1 MSKLSKALRMIEL
14 LHARGKM
21 KSSELAYELKID
33 ARTVRDYKKDIED
46 ADINIKSERGRYG
59 GYYISNTSL
68 FPIKNLS
75 SKELKALIFSVEQL
89 VAKGNPIYSDDAQV
103 ALDKLKALSKIE
115 ADKARYIYFVQ
126 RSRPNYESSEESRKY
141 LKLQEAFS
149 RGNKVRIK
157 YENNN
162 GRKSERTI
170 EPYGIVHYNEFFYCV
185 AFCNNRQE
193 ILKFKLVRMKDI
205 QVLFDR
211 YTIPENFDLKGEC
224 PKLGIVNETL
234 EVELIIYPPFSK
246 SVPESIWGEE
256 QKIEQNSDGSINF
269 KAIMSGESSVKKWI
283 LGMGSSVK
291 VIKPEGMRGRLLRRG
306 GRCWGYIMFS
316 N

>member
-1 MSKLSKALRMIEL
+1 MSKISKALRMIEL

-21 KSSELAYELKID
+21 KSSELAYELNID
-33 ARTVRDYKKDIED
+33 ARTVRDYKKDIANANID
-46 ADINIKSERGRYG
+46 IKSERGRYG

-75 SKELKALIFSVEQL
+75 PKELTALTFSIEQL

-126 RSRPNYESSEESRKY
+126 RSRPNYEPSEESRKY

-170 EPYGIVHYNEFFYCV
+170 EPYGFVHYNEFFYCV
-185 AFCNNRQE
+185 AFCHNRQE
-193 ILKFKLVRMKDI
+193 IRKFKLVRIKDI

-211 YTIPENFDLKGEC
+211 YTIPENFDLEGEC
-224 PKLGIVNETL
+224 PRLGIVNETF

-246 SVPESIWGEE
+246 SIPESIWGEE
-256 QKIEQNSDGSINF
+256 QEIQQNSDGSINF
-269 KAIMSGESSVKKWI
+269 KAMLSGKSSVKKWI
-283 LGMGSSVK
+283 LGMGGSVK
-291 VIKPEGMRGRLLRRG
+291 VIKPEGMKEEIVEEGRRMLGVYDLL
-306 GRCWGYIMFS
+306 
-316 N
+316 

>member
-21 KSSELAYELKID
+21 KSSELAEALKID

-59 GYYISNTSL
+59 GYYISNTAL

-75 SKELKALIFSVEQL
+75 SKELKALTFSVEQL

-157 YENNN
+157 YENSH
-162 GRKSERTI
+162 GIKSERTI
-170 EPYGIVHYNEFFYCV
+170 EPFGFVHYNEFFYCV
-185 AFCNNRQE
+185 AFCNDKHE
-193 ILKFKLVRMKDI
+193 IRKFKLVRIKDI
-205 QVLFDR
+205 KALFDR
-211 YTIPENFDLKGEC
+211 YTIPENFDLEGVC

-269 KAIMSGESSVKKWI
+269 KAIMSGKSSVKKWI
-283 LGMGSSVK
+283 LGMGGSVK
-291 VIKPEGMRGRLLRRG
+291 VVKPEGIRNEIVEEGRRMLGLYDLL
-306 GRCWGYIMFS
+306 
-316 N
+316 

>member
-1 MSKLSKALRMIEL
+1 
-14 LHARGKM
+14 M

-33 ARTVRDYKKDIED
+33 ARTVRDYKKDIAD
-46 ADINIKSERGRYG
+46 ANIDIKSERGRYG

-75 SKELKALIFSVEQL
+75 PKELTALTFSVEQL

-162 GRKSERTI
+162 GRKIRT
-170 EPYGIVHYNEFFYCV
+170 YY
-185 AFCNNRQE
+185 
-193 ILKFKLVRMKDI
+193 
-205 QVLFDR
+205 
-211 YTIPENFDLKGEC
+211 
-224 PKLGIVNETL
+224 
-234 EVELIIYPPFSK
+234 
-246 SVPESIWGEE
+246 
-256 QKIEQNSDGSINF
+256 
-269 KAIMSGESSVKKWI
+269 
-283 LGMGSSVK
+283 
-291 VIKPEGMRGRLLRRG
+291 
-306 GRCWGYIMFS
+306 
-316 N
+316 

>member
-1 MSKLSKALRMIEL
+1 MSKISKALRMIEL

-33 ARTVRDYKKDIED
+33 ARTVRDYKKDIGD
-46 ADINIKSERGRYG
+46 AGIRIQGETGRYG

-75 SKELKALIFSVEQL
+75 PKELTALTFSVEQL
-89 VAKGNPIYSDDAQV
+89 VAKGNPIYSADAQV
-103 ALDKLKALSKIE
+103 ALDKLKALRKTE

-157 YENNN
+157 YENSH

-170 EPYGIVHYNEFFYCV
+170 EPYGFVHYNEFFYCV
-185 AFCNNRQE
+185 AFCNDKHDIR
-193 ILKFKLVRMKDI
+193 KFKLVRIKDI

-211 YTIPENFDLKGEC
+211 YTIPENFDLEGEC
-224 PKLGIVNETL
+224 PRLGIVNETL
-234 EVELIIYPPFSK
+234 EVELIVYPPFSK
-246 SVPESIWGEE
+246 SVPESIWGEN
-256 QKIEQNSDGSINF
+256 QKIQQNSDGSINF
-269 KAIMSGESSVKKWI
+269 KATMSGKSSVKKWI
-283 LGMGSSVK
+283 LGMGGSVK
-291 VIKPEGMRGRLLRRG
+291 VIRPEGMREEIVEEGRRILGVYNLL
-306 GRCWGYIMFS
+306 
-316 N
+316 

>member
-33 ARTVRDYKKDIED
+33 ARTVRDYKKDIAD
-46 ADINIKSERGRYG
+46 AGIRIQGETGRYG
-59 GYYISNTSL
+59 RYYISNTSL

-75 SKELKALIFSVEQL
+75 SKELTALTFSVEQL

-170 EPYGIVHYNEFFYCV
+170 DPYGIVHYNEFFYCV

-193 ILKFKLVRMKDI
+193 IRKFKLVRIKDI

-211 YTIPENFDLKGEC
+211 YIIPENFDLEGEC

-269 KAIMSGESSVKKWI
+269 KAVMSGKSSVKKWI
-283 LGMGSSVK
+283 LGMGGSVK
-291 VIKPEGMRGRLLRRG
+291 VIKPEGMRGEIIEE
-306 GRCWGYIMFS
+306 GRKMLGLY
-316 N
+316 NV

>member
-1 MSKLSKALRMIEL
+1 MIEL

-33 ARTVRDYKKDIED
+33 ARTVRDYTKAIKDAGIRIQGET
-46 ADINIKSERGRYG
+46 GRYG

-75 SKELKALIFSVEQL
+75 PKELTALTFSVEQL
-89 VAKGNPIYSDDAQV
+89 VAKRNPVYSDDAQV

-115 ADKARYIYFVQ
+115 TDKARYIYFVQ
-126 RSRPNYESSEESRKY
+126 RSRPNYETSEESRKY

-211 YTIPENFDLKGEC
+211 YTIPENFDLEGEC

-269 KAIMSGESSVKKWI
+269 KATMSGKSSVKKWI

-291 VIKPEGMRGRLLRRG
+291 VIKPEGMRDEIIEEGQRMLGL
-306 GRCWGYIMFS
+306 YDS
-316 N
+316 

>member
-211 YTIPENFDLKGEC
+211 YTIPENFDLEGEC

-269 KAIMSGESSVKKWI
+269 KAIMSGKSSVKKWI

-291 VIKPEGMRGRLLRRG
+291 VIKPEGMRGEIIEE
-306 GRCWGYIMFS
+306 GRKMLGLYDIV
-316 N
+316 

>member
-1 MSKLSKALRMIEL
+1 MSKISKALRMIEL

-33 ARTVRDYKKDIED
+33 ARTVRDYTKAIKDAGIRIQGET
-46 ADINIKSERGRYG
+46 GRYG

-75 SKELKALIFSVEQL
+75 PKELTALTFSVEQL
-89 VAKGNPIYSDDAQV
+89 VAKRNPVYSDDAQV

-115 ADKARYIYFVQ
+115 TDKARYIYFVQ
-126 RSRPNYESSEESRKY
+126 RSRPNYETSEESRKY

-211 YTIPENFDLKGEC
+211 YTIPENFDLEGEC

-269 KAIMSGESSVKKWI
+269 KATMSGKSSVKKWI

-291 VIKPEGMRGRLLRRG
+291 VIKPEGMRDEIIEEGQRMLGL
-306 GRCWGYIMFS
+306 YDS
-316 N
+316 

>member
-1 MSKLSKALRMIEL
+1 MSKLSKVLRMIEL

-21 KSSELAYELKID
+21 KSSELAEALKID

-59 GYYISNTSL
+59 GYYISNTAL

-75 SKELKALIFSVEQL
+75 SKELKALTFSVEQL

-157 YENNN
+157 YENSH
-162 GRKSERTI
+162 GIKSERTI
-170 EPYGIVHYNEFFYCV
+170 EPFGFVHYNEFFYCV
-185 AFCNNRQE
+185 AFCNDKHE
-193 ILKFKLVRMKDI
+193 IRKFKLVRIKDI
-205 QVLFDR
+205 KALFDR
-211 YTIPENFDLKGEC
+211 YTIPENFDLEGVC

-269 KAIMSGESSVKKWI
+269 KAIMSGKSSVKKWI
-283 LGMGSSVK
+283 LGMGGSVK
-291 VIKPEGMRGRLLRRG
+291 VVKPEGIRNEIVEEGRRMLGLYDLL
-306 GRCWGYIMFS
+306 
-316 N
+316 

>member
-1 MSKLSKALRMIEL
+1 MSKISKALRMIEL

-33 ARTVRDYKKDIED
+33 ARTVRDYKKDIAD
-46 ADINIKSERGRYG
+46 ANIDIKSERGRYG

-75 SKELKALIFSVEQL
+75 PKELTALTFSVEQL

-185 AFCNNRQE
+185 AFCNNRRE

-211 YTIPENFDLKGEC
+211 YTIPENFDLEGEC

-269 KAIMSGESSVKKWI
+269 KAIMSGKSSVKKWI

-291 VIKPEGMRGRLLRRG
+291 VMKPEGMRGEIIEEGRRMLG
-306 GRCWGYIMFS
+306 LYE
-316 N
+316 NL

>member
-1 MSKLSKALRMIEL
+1 MIEL

-33 ARTVRDYKKDIED
+33 ARTVRDYKKDIAD
-46 ADINIKSERGRYG
+46 ANIDIKSERGRYG

-75 SKELKALIFSVEQL
+75 PKELTALTFSVEQL

-185 AFCNNRQE
+185 AFCNNRRE

-211 YTIPENFDLKGEC
+211 YTIPENFDLEGEC

-269 KAIMSGESSVKKWI
+269 KAIMSGKSSVKKWI

-291 VIKPEGMRGRLLRRG
+291 VMKPEGMRGEIIEEGRRMLG
-306 GRCWGYIMFS
+306 LYE
-316 N
+316 NL